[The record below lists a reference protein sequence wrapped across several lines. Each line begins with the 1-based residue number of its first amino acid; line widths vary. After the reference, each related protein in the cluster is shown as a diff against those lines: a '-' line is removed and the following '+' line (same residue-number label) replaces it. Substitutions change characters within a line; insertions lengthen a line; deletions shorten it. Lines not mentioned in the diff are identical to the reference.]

1 MSKSTTELSAFLRN
15 LSSQIK
21 EADQDLKKQ
30 TAPEQDSLQQ
40 LRQSLD
46 DLRMTA
52 WTVSELMHARILD
65 ADARKF
71 QAFLRSERLR
81 RFHHMVADVIKDVE
95 AQETAPQS
103 GAVEALFDSVSELQ
117 GRLMKLRGRAPR
129 AAGE

>member
-52 WTVSELMHARILD
+52 WTVSELMHARISD

-71 QAFLRSERLR
+71 QVFLRSERLR
-81 RFHHMVADVIKDVE
+81 RFHHLLGDVIKDME
-95 AQETAPQS
+95 AQEAAPQS

-117 GRLMKLRGRAPR
+117 GRLMKLRDGGRR
-129 AAGE
+129 TAGD